1 MAPKKIQD
9 ELSGHGNNVSRWYK
23 RRIAGGK
30 CTKAGCTEAPM
41 TGRRRCLSH
50 AQEASRVQLARY
62 YAKKSRLSEQE
73 LRSQEAQGQ
82 TAA

>member
-1 MAPKKIQD
+1 MAPKNIQD
-9 ELSGHGNNVSRWYK
+9 EYSGQGNNVSRWYK

-41 TGRRRCLSH
+41 TGRRRCLPH

-62 YAKKSRLSEQE
+62 YARKARLSEQVTK
-73 LRSQEAQGQ
+73 SQETQGQ
-82 TAA
+82 ITA